1 MEKESDYVLL
11 QSQTIDWLRFPLAV
25 AVVFIHSFGYPLTYT
40 LPALNIH
47 SFSGM
52 DVYNVIRICFS
63 HVEPLML
70 RYRLFFLYQVSCFL

>member
-40 LPALNIH
+40 CL
-47 SFSGM
+47 
-52 DVYNVIRICFS
+52 
-63 HVEPLML
+63 
-70 RYRLFFLYQVSCFL
+70 LYTSDAADE

>member
-52 DVYNVIRICFS
+52 DVYNVIDVYKRQDIAIICLIYF
-63 HVEPLML
+63 
-70 RYRLFFLYQVSCFL
+70 RQVR